1 MALQGEVNGV
11 IPNIRNVLIALDTQM
26 TLKMGNEVWNG
37 SKHGIAIS
45 AWKRSGTNSVAIAT
59 PKYAICGVFLRVQ
72 YWCQVSITLL

>member
-26 TLKMGNEVWNG
+26 TLKMGYEVWNG

-45 AWKRSGTNSVAIAT
+45 A
-59 PKYAICGVFLRVQ
+59 
-72 YWCQVSITLL
+72 

>member
-26 TLKMGNEVWNG
+26 TLKMRDEVWNG

-45 AWKRSGTNSVAIAT
+45 A
-59 PKYAICGVFLRVQ
+59 
-72 YWCQVSITLL
+72 